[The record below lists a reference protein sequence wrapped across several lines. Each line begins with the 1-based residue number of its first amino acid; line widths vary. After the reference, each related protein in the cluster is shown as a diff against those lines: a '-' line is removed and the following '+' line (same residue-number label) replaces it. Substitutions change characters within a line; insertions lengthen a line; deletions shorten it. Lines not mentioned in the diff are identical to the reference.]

1 MTENI
6 VYTDVVNVNI
16 NVTINRPA
24 DDAGDVARTSILS
37 RVLGPFS
44 FSDLMAQLRE
54 HGDDPDAGGGADAA
68 GADTPSADAGG
79 AIDLEYAAI
88 ADLKAGDRVQWA
100 GIKMQFTG
108 TLVENATRGYDS
120 DQSKDVIIVR
130 VRRDDTG
137 SVVKL
142 NLASDH
148 NGVLALI

>member
-54 HGDDPDAGGGADAA
+54 HGDDPDAGGGADA
-68 GADTPSADAGG
+68 GADTPSANTNGV
-79 AIDLEYAAI
+79 IDLEYAAI

-108 TLVENATRGYDS
+108 ALVEDAARGYDS